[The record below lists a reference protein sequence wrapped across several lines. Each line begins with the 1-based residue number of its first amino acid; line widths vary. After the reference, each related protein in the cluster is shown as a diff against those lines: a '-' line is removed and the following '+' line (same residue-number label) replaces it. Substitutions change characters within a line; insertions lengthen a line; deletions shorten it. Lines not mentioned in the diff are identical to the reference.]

1 MADEIALTTEMVRDV
16 VSVIARHDP
25 SAQDR
30 FVAMQYTAAVMGYL
44 LGTESMS
51 AEQKNDLLNQLF
63 EFAGHVTLEV
73 ERQNQRRTAPPAE
86 SFGVWKPGD
95 P

>member
-1 MADEIALTTEMVRDV
+1 MTDEIALSAEMVRDV
-16 VSVIARHDP
+16 LGVFARHDP
-25 SAQDR
+25 SAEDE
-30 FVAMQYTAAVMGYL
+30 FVALQYTAAVMGFL
-44 LGTESMS
+44 LGTRGGD

-73 ERQNQRRTAPPAE
+73 ERQRQKPSAPKQEA
-86 SFGVWKPGD
+86 FGVWKPGD